1 MKSPYV
7 NELQPDQAVNG
18 IFLVSSKEVRQK
30 KTGEPYLSLILADKS
45 GDIDAKMWD
54 NAADAIPTFE
64 RDGFVR
70 IRGAVQ
76 LYNNRPQL
84 VLHKIQPVADAE
96 VDAADFFP
104 ASKRDR
110 DEMYRELQGWIEGVQ
125 NPHIKALLESI
136 FADAELAA
144 AYRLAPAAKSV
155 HHAFLGGLIEHVL
168 SMCQIARFTASHYTD
183 IDFDLLLAG
192 VLLHDIGKVSE
203 LSYSRSFSYS
213 PIGQLIG
220 HINIGT
226 RMIEEKIREIP
237 GFPPKLRDLIVHLV
251 LSHHGA
257 LEYGSPKLPLFPEAL
272 LLHLIDNMDSK
283 MECMRAL
290 IANDRSV
297 DGVFTQYNQALE
309 RSALNKKRYL
319 EGVPAPATTPVTTP
333 TAPKPTANKPSSP
346 FGAALSNA
354 LKK

>member
-1 MKSPYV
+1 MC
-7 NELQPDQAVNG
+7 
-18 IFLVSSKEVRQK
+18 SSD
-30 KTGEPYLSLILADKS
+30 L
-45 GDIDAKMWD
+45 
-54 NAADAIPTFE
+54 
-64 RDGFVR
+64 
-70 IRGAVQ
+70 
-76 LYNNRPQL
+76 
-84 VLHKIQPVADAE
+84 
-96 VDAADFFP
+96 
-104 ASKRDR
+104 
-110 DEMYRELQGWIEGVQ
+110 
-125 NPHIKALLESI
+125 
-136 FADAELAA
+136 
-144 AYRLAPAAKSV
+144 
-155 HHAFLGGLIEHVL
+155 
-168 SMCQIARFTASHYTD
+168 FTASHYTD

-297 DGVFTQYNQALE
+297 EGVFTQYNQALE

-319 EGVPAPATTPVTTP
+319 EGVQAPVSAPVTTS
-333 TAPKPTANKPSSP
+333 TADRKSTRLNSSHT
-346 FGAALSNA
+346 
-354 LKK
+354 